1 MNSKSKKLMNNTIL
15 FFIGSVGSKF
25 IQFLLVPLYTY
36 TLTNEDFGVSD
47 IVFTTINFLIPI
59 FSIQVT
65 DGLLRFGLDKKE
77 DKNKVINSTFRIL
90 LIGSIFSIIFS
101 PLLMISS
108 TLKSWIP
115 YLIIILNL
123 RIYRDVFSII
133 LKIDDKNK
141 LFAVDSILYTLILCL
156 SSLLLL
162 VVFKIGISGYFFSY
176 IIANSFSI
184 IFIII
189 VSRMN
194 IRDIKKSKDG
204 SVLKRLLFY
213 SAPLVI
219 NSISYWIT
227 TASDRYMVNY
237 YSGPADVGLYA
248 IAAKIPTIVTT
259 FTGVFSQAWLI
270 SSISEVDNKEN
281 SKFFWFEHS
290 WEKYRDY
297 SFY

>member
-115 YLIIILNL
+115 YLIIILNFG
-123 RIYRDVFSII
+123 YAPVVII
-133 LKIDDKNK
+133 QK
-141 LFAVDSILYTLILCL
+141 L
-156 SSLLLL
+156 
-162 VVFKIGISGYFFSY
+162 
-176 IIANSFSI
+176 
-184 IFIII
+184 IF
-189 VSRMN
+189 
-194 IRDIKKSKDG
+194 
-204 SVLKRLLFY
+204 
-213 SAPLVI
+213 
-219 NSISYWIT
+219 
-227 TASDRYMVNY
+227 
-237 YSGPADVGLYA
+237 
-248 IAAKIPTIVTT
+248 
-259 FTGVFSQAWLI
+259 
-270 SSISEVDNKEN
+270 
-281 SKFFWFEHS
+281 
-290 WEKYRDY
+290 
-297 SFY
+297 